1 MYKLLSVLLS
11 VCIFTVV
18 QANAAPAHFDDADT
32 AHFYTAPDG
41 VRIYYETHGTG
52 YPILLVHGFMGNCQ
66 SWKTSELYA
75 SLQAAGYQVILVDL
89 RGNGI
94 SGRPKG
100 CGGYANDA
108 EAKDLMGIITALD
121 IHRYTALG
129 YSRGSII
136 AARLL
141 VLDERVEQA
150 VIGGM
155 GTDFTNPDWPRR
167 VMFYKALSGE
177 NVPELADMVANVK
190 KNKMDINSLAC
201 QQKEQPSTSIETLAT
216 VRKRVLVICGD
227 KDSDNGKAKQL
238 SEVFAQSSFVTVP
251 GDHGQAAQ
259 TAEFANAVLEWLKG

>member
-18 QANAAPAHFDDADT
+18 QANAAPPHFDAADT

-41 VRIYYETHGTG
+41 VRIYYETHGSG
-52 YPILLVHGFMGNCQ
+52 YPVLLVHGFMGNCQ
-66 SWKTSELYA
+66 SWKTGALFGN
-75 SLQAAGYQVILVDL
+75 LLAAGYQVILVDL

-94 SGRPKG
+94 SGRPKS

-108 EAKDLMGIITALD
+108 EAKDLMGIITDLD

-155 GTDFTNPDWPRR
+155 GTGFTNPDWPRR
-167 VMFYKALSGE
+167 VLFYKALSGE

-190 KNKMDINSLAC
+190 KNRLDITALAC
-201 QQKEQPSTSIETLAT
+201 QQREQPSTSLETLAS

-227 KDSDNGKAKQL
+227 KDSDNGNAKQL
-238 SEVFAQSSFVTVP
+238 SEVFAQSNFVTVP
-251 GDHGQAAQ
+251 GDHGEAAQ
-259 TAEFANAVLEWLKG
+259 TAAFADAVLDWLKG